1 MRHVL
6 ETLAV
11 PSCTRWTSAIDATQT
26 RLGAGSSCSEPIRAA
41 VQRAA
46 LRIVISLLAWLSC
59 FLALGATARAATQA
73 CTPSFVP
80 TFGGEPGVSEIVR
93 AMCEFDDGT
102 GNALY
107 IGGDFQSA
115 GGFAT
120 SRIAK
125 WNGSTCGA
133 LGSGLNGRVRAL
145 CVFNDG
151 TGDALY
157 AAGEFTTAGGTAATR
172 IAKWNGTSWS
182 ALGSGL
188 NGTVHALAVYT
199 DANGP
204 ALYVG
209 GEFTTAGGIAARSIA
224 RWRNNSWSALQSGIT
239 GKVYS
244 LATYDDGG
252 GDALYVGGQFTAAGP
267 VATSGVARWNG
278 TAWSAITNT
287 LSSTTY
293 IFSMVTYDVGTGPRL
308 YFAGLND
315 FSSPFSTLSIALV
328 RDWDGVTFG
337 TPFSLPQLSGVST
350 GIYALD
356 VFDSGSGPELY
367 LTGSFTSPTGHIA
380 RWKGGAL
387 SSLGTGLSAGVSA
400 TFGASLGVFDD
411 GSGAKLHVGGAFRA
425 AGPTGSHQFARW
437 SGTSW
442 SSIGTGLNEFV
453 FDAATF
459 DSGSGPEIY
468 AGGNFTHA
476 GVTAVPYLA
485 RWTGTQWASVGTGPN
500 LFVSEVES
508 VDVGGGPR
516 LYVGGYFTSAGGVP
530 VSYIASWDGSS
541 WSAVGGGVN
550 SNVTALYGHDDGS
563 GTALHVGGYFSS
575 AGGTA
580 NTRGVARWNGASWS
594 GLGTGIQG
602 SSGNVETMVT
612 YDDGSGPALFV
623 AGSFSNVGG
632 VPAANIAK
640 WNGTSWSALGAGL
653 SASAS
658 SLAAFDDGGG
668 PALYV
673 GGSFQM
679 AGGQSRPWL
688 ARWRNGAWSAP
699 IPAINSAVASLAVHD
714 DGTGPALFLGGNFTT
729 IGGTPFARLA
739 RWNGTN
745 LSALGSGVIGE
756 LGQVNALAVHRDMYG
771 SSLIVA
777 GLFNSAPNSGDSFI
791 ARWGCPI
798 QVAGT
803 SYCTAGTSSQGCVAS
818 LAGNGV
824 PSATSSSG
832 HSIVA
837 SNLPGQQSALIF
849 YGVSGPVSTPW
860 GAGSSFLCVKS
871 PTERT
876 PTATVGGTG
885 GACDGTLSIDWNA
898 YRATHPTSVG
908 QPFSPG
914 DQVWAQ
920 AWYRDPPAPKT
931 TSLSNALTF
940 FVTP

>member
-1 MRHVL
+1 M
-6 ETLAV
+6 
-11 PSCTRWTSAIDATQT
+11 
-26 RLGAGSSCSEPIRAA
+26 
-41 VQRAA
+41 
-46 LRIVISLLAWLSC
+46 
-59 FLALGATARAATQA
+59 
-73 CTPSFVP
+73 
-80 TFGGEPGVSEIVR
+80 VR

-133 LGSGLNGRVRAL
+133 LGSGLNGTVHGL

-157 AAGEFTTAGGTAATR
+157 AAGDFTTAGGAPASR
-172 IAKWNGTSWS
+172 IARWNGASWS
-182 ALGSGL
+182 TLGSGL

-209 GEFTTAGGIAARSIA
+209 GSFTTAGGAPAANIA
-224 RWRNNSWSALQSGIT
+224 RWRNNSWSALQNGIT
-239 GKVYS
+239 GTVRS
-244 LATYDDGG
+244 LATYNDGG

-267 VATSGVARWNG
+267 VATFGVARWNG
-278 TAWSAITNT
+278 TVWSAITNT
-287 LSSTTY
+287 LTSMSLIY
-293 IFSMVTYDVGTGPRL
+293 SMVTYDAGAGPRL
-308 YFAGLND
+308 YLAGMND
-315 FSSPFSTLSIALV
+315 ISTPFYTLSVALV

-337 TPFSLPQLSGVST
+337 TPFSLPLNTGVST
-350 GIYALD
+350 AIYAID

-367 LTGSFTSPTGHIA
+367 LTGSFISPIGHIA
-380 RWKGGAL
+380 RWNGAAL
-387 SSLGTGLSAGVSA
+387 SSLGTGLSEGSST
-400 TFGASLGVFDD
+400 TFGSALGVFDD
-411 GSGAKLHVGGAFRA
+411 GSGAQLYVGGNFRA

-476 GVTAVPYLA
+476 GAAATPYLA
-485 RWTGTQWASVGTGPN
+485 RWTGTRWDGVGTGPN
-500 LFVSEVES
+500 MFVSEVES
-508 VDVGGGPR
+508 VDVGSGPR
-516 LYVGGYFTSAGGVP
+516 LYVGGYFSSAGGVP
-530 VSYIASWDGSS
+530 ASYIASWDGSS
-541 WSAVGGGVN
+541 WSALGSGVN
-550 SNVTALYGHDDGS
+550 SSVTALYGHDDGS
-563 GTALHVGGYFSS
+563 GTALYVGGYFSS

-580 NTRGVARWNGASWS
+580 NTGGIARWNGANWS
-594 GLGTGIQG
+594 ALGTGLQG
-602 SSGNVETMVT
+602 SFVNVDTMVT

-623 AGSFSNVGG
+623 AGTFSNIGG

-653 SASAS
+653 SASAY
-658 SLAAFDDGGG
+658 SLAVFDDGGG
-668 PALYV
+668 SALYV

-688 ARWRNGAWSAP
+688 ARWRNGAWSTP
-699 IPAINSAVASLAVHD
+699 FPGLNSSVETLAVHD
-714 DGTGPALFLGGNFTT
+714 DGTGPALFMGGSFTT
-729 IGGTPFARLA
+729 IGGNPFACLA
-739 RWNGTN
+739 RWNGTS
-745 LSALGSGVIGE
+745 LSPLGSGTT
-756 LGQVNALAVHRDMYG
+756 GQVAQVNTLVVHQDLYG

-777 GLFNSAPNSGDSFI
+777 GLFNSAPDSGDSYI

-798 QVAGT
+798 EVAGT

-818 LAGNGV
+818 LAGSGV
-824 PSATSSSG
+824 PSVTASSG

-837 SNLPGQQSALIF
+837 SQLPGQHNALIF
-849 YGVSGPVSTPW
+849 YGVSGPVSSPW
-860 GAGSSFLCVKS
+860 GMGSSFLCVKS
-871 PTERT
+871 PTEHT
-876 PTATVGGTG
+876 PTATVGGTS
-885 GACDGTLSIDWNA
+885 GACDGSLSLDWNA
-898 YRATHPTSVG
+898 YRATHPTAVG
-908 QPFSPG
+908 QPFAPG

-940 FVTP
+940 FLLP